1 VTSAD
6 NLTNN
11 ELSKMKQLRAG
22 EYLASLRTERRLTQ
36 KIVASQISVSFQYL
50 SEIEKGNKSPTD
62 LLLHQLAEVF
72 KLDLKAEVELFHR
85 YGKIPLLVKEELEE
99 QPAVQLAL
107 AELRMLT
114 KSGKITQKQRLD
126 LYDNLG
132 KVYQD
137 FIARLE
143 QSLPQ

>member
-1 VTSAD
+1 
-6 NLTNN
+6 
-11 ELSKMKQLRAG
+11 
-22 EYLASLRTERRLTQ
+22 
-36 KIVASQISVSFQYL
+36 VSFQYL
-50 SEIEKGNKSPTD
+50 SEIEKGNKTPTD

-99 QPAVQLAL
+99 EPAVQLAL

-114 KSGKITQKQRLD
+114 TSGKITQKQRQD

-132 KVYQD
+132 KVYRD
-137 FIARLE
+137 FITRLE
-143 QSLPQ
+143 QSLH